1 MDYNPARLHKN
12 LITHWDGIGIKCG
25 ESQISS
31 GGDRIKYDV
40 VVVGGGPAGLVAALT
55 SKKFY
60 KDKKVL
66 VIKKTEKERSRAV
79 FPMSFTHS
87 VVSRMISWEWS
98 KDSKSRNR
106 PADRRSH
113 RW

>member
-1 MDYNPARLHKN
+1 M
-12 LITHWDGIGIKCG
+12 GIKCG

-31 GGDRIKYDV
+31 GSDRMKYDV

-79 FPMSFTHS
+79 FPMSFTHL
-87 VVSRMISWEWS
+87 VVSRMTSWEWS